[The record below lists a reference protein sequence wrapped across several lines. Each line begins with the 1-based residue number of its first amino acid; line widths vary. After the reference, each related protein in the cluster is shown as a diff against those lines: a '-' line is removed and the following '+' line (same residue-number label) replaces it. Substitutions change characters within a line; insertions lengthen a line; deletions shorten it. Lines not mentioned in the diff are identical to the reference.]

1 MTSITFYKKGTSTNL
16 LQYKTYDRNSEDEMI
31 SPLKLK
37 LIAILSDDLIQQT
50 KKTKILNCS
59 FIEIQYFL
67 HTVSYFSKS

>member
-37 LIAILSDDLIQQT
+37 LIAILSDDLIQ
-50 KKTKILNCS
+50 I
-59 FIEIQYFL
+59 I
-67 HTVSYFSKS
+67 